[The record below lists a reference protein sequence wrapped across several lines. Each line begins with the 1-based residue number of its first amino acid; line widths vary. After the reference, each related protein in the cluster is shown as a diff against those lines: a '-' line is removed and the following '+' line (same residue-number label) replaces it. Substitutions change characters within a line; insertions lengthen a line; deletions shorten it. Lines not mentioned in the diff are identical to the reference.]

1 MRKNKRIQKTMSKTK
16 YVDDASHINEDNL
29 RQNLKIRNDD
39 IWITKLSQ
47 NHEGSR

>member
-1 MRKNKRIQKTMSKTK
+1 MHKNNRIKDCLKENM
-16 YVDDASHINEDNL
+16 YDDVSHINKDNI
-29 RQNLKIRNDD
+29 RQNLKIKNDD